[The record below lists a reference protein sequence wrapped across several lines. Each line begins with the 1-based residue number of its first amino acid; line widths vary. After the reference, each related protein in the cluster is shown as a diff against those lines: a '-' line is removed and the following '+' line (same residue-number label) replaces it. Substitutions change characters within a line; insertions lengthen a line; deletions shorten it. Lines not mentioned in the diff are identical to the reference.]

1 MTVILEVKGLKKYYK
16 LGSFLGAKSI
26 VRAVDGV
33 DFSVDER
40 KIVCLVGESG
50 CGKSTVG
57 KIILRLIEPTEAEYI
72 RFAGRDILEL
82 DKGEI
87 RKLRREI
94 QMIFQDPYA
103 SMNPRK
109 TVRQTLSRPYEIHH
123 LLKRGEIEDGVM
135 SLLETVGLSPPKSFI
150 DRYPFELSG
159 GQRQRVVIA
168 RSLPSRPKLIVADE
182 PVASLDTSVQARILN
197 LIKELKEK
205 FDMTMI
211 FITHDLSVVRSISDR
226 VLVMYLG
233 KIVESASTEAVFSK
247 VTHPYT
253 EALLAATPIPDPE
266 EARAKKRII
275 LRGEVPSS
283 TNPPSG
289 CRFHTRCPFS
299 MDKCTRI
306 EPELVEIENDHL
318 MACHLYNR

>member
-72 RFAGRDILEL
+72 HFAGRDILEL

>member
-1 MTVILEVKGLKKYYK
+1 MTVLLEIKGLKKYYT
-16 LGSFLGAKSI
+16 LGSFLGAKSL
-26 VRAVDGV
+26 VRAVDGI
-33 DFSVDER
+33 DFSVNESE
-40 KIVCLVGESG
+40 ILCLVGESG
-50 CGKSTVG
+50 CGKTTVG
-57 KIILRLIEPTEAEYI
+57 KIVLRLIEPTEVEAI

-82 DKGEI
+82 GKSEI

-109 TVRQTLSRPYEIHH
+109 TVRQILSRPYELHH
-123 LLKRGEIEDGVM
+123 LVKRAEIENSVM
-135 SLLETVGLSPPKSFI
+135 TLLETVGLSPPRSFI

-197 LIKELKEK
+197 LMKELKEK
-205 FDMTMI
+205 FDMTLL
-211 FITHDLSVVRSISDR
+211 FITHDLSVVRSIGDR

-233 KIVESASTEAVFSK
+233 KIVESASTEALFGK
-247 VTHPYT
+247 PLHPYT

-275 LRGEVPSS
+275 LRGEVPSPI
-283 TNPPSG
+283 NPPSG

-299 MDKCTRI
+299 RDECTQI
-306 EPELVEIENDHL
+306 EPKPIERENGHLV
-318 MACHLYNR
+318 ACHLFNR

>member
-16 LGSFLGAKSI
+16 LGSFLGTKSV

-123 LLKRGEIEDGVM
+123 LLKRGEIEDSVM

-266 EARAKKRII
+266 EARAKKRTI